1 MELCF
6 HERILWLEKNNNIG
20 SFRPI
25 RTFDRKALGITAAAT
40 AVNTCELY
48 ANFSWKFER
57 KSIWKWLHQPLHL
70 LQIEGAKI
78 RHLKKSTRKVGI
90 LSNLQKKGNNYAYC
104 SICSADFSI
113 AASGRYGIKKHIA
126 TAKHR
131 SSVECKETN
140 RPITQFLSSL
150 STNYDV
156 IRAET
161 LWTLYIVD
169 NNMPFTSSDGFCDVV
184 KTMFPDSKLPK
195 ILLVAEPKPLP
206 LQGHDRK

>member
-1 MELCF
+1 MWIF
-6 HERILWLEKNNNIG
+6 HESLKEKYLKMATSASTSTSDWRSRNQ
-20 SFRPI
+20 
-25 RTFDRKALGITAAAT
+25 TFKEEYKKAWDFIKP
-40 AVNTCELY
+40 
-48 ANFSWKFER
+48 S
-57 KSIWKWLHQPLHL
+57 
-70 LQIEGAKI
+70 
-78 RHLKKSTRKVGI
+78 
-90 LSNLQKKGNNYAYC
+90 KKGNSYAYC

-113 AASGRYGIKKHIA
+113 AASGKYDIKKHIA

-161 LWTLYIVD
+161 LWTLYVVD

-184 KTMFPDSKLPK
+184 KTMFPDSKIAQDFTCCRTKTTFIARKLGQCT
-195 ILLVAEPKPLP
+195 
-206 LQGHDRK
+206 LQW